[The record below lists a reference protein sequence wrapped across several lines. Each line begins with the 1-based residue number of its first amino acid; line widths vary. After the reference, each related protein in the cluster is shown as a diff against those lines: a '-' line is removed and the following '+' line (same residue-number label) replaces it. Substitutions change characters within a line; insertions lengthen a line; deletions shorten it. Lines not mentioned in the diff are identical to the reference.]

1 MLRFLGNIDAKLDV
15 KGRAFV
21 PAAFRKLLQQL
32 GNTELI
38 LRKDIFQNCLVL
50 YPIPVWDEEVS
61 RLRSSLSRWGKR
73 QQHIFRQFL
82 LDAERLEMDASGRIL
97 IPKRYQEMIG
107 LETEVRFL
115 GIDNTIEI
123 WAKEELESTLI
134 SPDDFGM
141 ELERLMNGDYEQQ

>member
-15 KGRAFV
+15 KGRVFV
-21 PAAFRKLLQQL
+21 PATFRKLLQQS
-32 GNTELI
+32 GETDLI
-38 LRKDIFQNCLVL
+38 LRKDIFQNCLIL

-61 RLRSSLSRWGKR
+61 RLRSCLNRWGKQ

-97 IPKRYQEMIG
+97 LPKRYQEMICI
-107 LETEVRFL
+107 ESEVRFL
-115 GIDNTIEI
+115 GVDNTIEI
-123 WAKEELESTLI
+123 WAKGELESTLI
-134 SPDDFGM
+134 PSEDFGI